1 MIVPS
6 FKVFPALA
14 QELMLSVTAMVLKPA
29 PHRPEDL
36 ARPNQIASL
45 IPNRDCLDLDHHVWM
60 HQRINPDGGEAWKF
74 LQR

>member
-1 MIVPS
+1 MANSQNGRLRNVGS
-6 FKVFPALA
+6 SGHGGL
-14 QELMLSVTAMVLKPA
+14 TAMVLKPA
-29 PHRPEDL
+29 PNRPEDL

-74 LQR
+74 LKR